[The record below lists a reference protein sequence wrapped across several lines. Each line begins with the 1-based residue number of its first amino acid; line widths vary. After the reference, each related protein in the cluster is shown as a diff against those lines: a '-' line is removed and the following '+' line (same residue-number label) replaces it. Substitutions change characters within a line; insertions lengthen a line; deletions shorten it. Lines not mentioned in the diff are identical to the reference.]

1 MKKFLVLVAALFLVF
16 ALAGCGKTETPNAGE
31 TTASTQNGGE
41 AANPG
46 TNDDPGTE
54 KKSALPEGIKPEDFY
69 KFVQFDLPEN
79 FREAAVAQMR
89 KQAAVVWTPEYT
101 FTYGNKFDNWGFEK
115 TYEAGKKYTGLPYGS
130 MNSSIEEFQKY
141 LDEHRGRFAVTTDEG
156 YYAVMGT
163 QCNTAINLSYQQF
176 YPKACEDSG
185 GYWPAYDKFIGVK
198 VGDYE
203 VPADAKKGLDIM
215 QANGE
220 QKMYESYALA
230 DKGDVIM
237 GKNDETGVTHV
248 RMVAEKAVVVRAANG
263 QINGNRSYLVC
274 VEQTD
279 SWDSTRKDI
288 NTTWWMDH
296 KYTFN
301 SLFQSNWIAVSL
313 ECFNDNVSVIPYI
326 ALDQEITADM
336 LSKGNLGGTVS
347 SDYTINY
354 MHLSIYEKSG
364 KLVNRVVV
372 NNAYDGKKEG
382 LRKHSFNLFTDD
394 IKVGSEYTFV
404 LDAGIARGNAELC
417 RVDFTYA
424 GK

>member
-1 MKKFLVLVAALFLVF
+1 MKKFLVLFAALLLCL
-16 ALAGCGKTETPNAGE
+16 ALTACGDSKKQSGGDE
-31 TTASTQNGGE
+31 TTAETQGGDVVE
-41 AANPG
+41 TP
-46 TNDDPGTE
+46 
-54 KKSALPEGIKPEDFY
+54 KVSSLPEGINPEDY
-69 KFVQFDLPEN
+69 HKFVQFELPEN

-141 LDEHRGRFAVTTDEG
+141 LDEHRGRFATKSENG
-156 YYAVMGT
+156 YYDVMGT
-163 QCNTAINLSYQQF
+163 QCNTAINLSFQQF
-176 YPKACEDSG
+176 FPDACGASEVFMPS
-185 GYWPAYDKFIGVK
+185 YSDKFIGIK

-203 VPADAKKGLDIM
+203 APEGVKKGLDIM
-215 QANGE
+215 EANGE
-220 QKMYESYALA
+220 QKIYESYALA

-237 GKNDETGVTHV
+237 GKNDETQVTHV

-263 QINGNRSYLVC
+263 QVNGNRSYLVC

-279 SWDSTRKDI
+279 SWDATRKDI

-301 SLFQSNWIAVSL
+301 SLFQGGWVAVSL
-313 ECFNDNVSVIPYI
+313 ECYKDNVSVIPYL
-326 ALDQEITADM
+326 ALDMEITPEM
-336 LSKGNLGGTVS
+336 LAKGNLNGTVS
-347 SDYTINY
+347 SDYPINY
-354 MHLSIYEKSG
+354 MHLSIYDKAG
-364 KLVNRVVV
+364 KLVNRIVET
-372 NNAYDGKKEG
+372 NPYDGRKEG
-382 LRKHSFNLFTDD
+382 LRKHSFNLFNDTL
-394 IKVGSEYTFV
+394 KVGTEYTFV
-404 LDAGIARGNAELC
+404 IDAGIARGNAELC